1 MPSKVLVTTP
11 LTAATT
17 SGGDTSM
24 ADIDSQMVTQGQ
36 L

>member
-1 MPSKVLVTTP
+1 MPPKALVTTP

-24 ADIDSQMVTQGQ
+24 ADMDSQLITQG
-36 L
+36 